1 MLRLSTLLA
10 AFIFAAAVF
19 SAAQNSIQPPIW
31 ASKPDVAAFE
41 RTVKDRIAGAQS
53 SIEKVTAVKGSRNIE
68 NTLAPFDDAVRQLN
82 AASYLA
88 GLMQQVHPDAP
99 FRDKATDMVREFTEL
114 QGIMGGHYARRNGES
129 EAVATALAEQ
139 YNPVSTTRP
148 PGRTRASA

>member
-68 NTLAPFDDAVRQLN
+68 NTLAPFDDAVRLDCLN
-82 AASYLA
+82 VGAMVGGVCTNNFGTSAA
-88 GLMQQVHPDAP
+88 
-99 FRDKATDMVREFTEL
+99 
-114 QGIMGGHYARRNGES
+114 
-129 EAVATALAEQ
+129 AVAAGILLIILAVVIRE
-139 YNPVSTTRP
+139 TRQLE
-148 PGRTRASA
+148 RRAAGATVEAGAEEPA

>member
-99 FRDKATDMVREFTEL
+99 FRDKATDMVRETVTFMKPWPDSMSR
-114 QGIMGGHYARRNGES
+114 IP
-129 EAVATALAEQ
+129 TA
-139 YNPVSTTRP
+139 P
-148 PGRTRASA
+148 PSIT